1 MAITG
6 VILLLVTPFLLSQQI
21 LSGSMSFNFAVPKD
35 TYLMTCGH
43 TEQLLLGK
51 KLSFSK
57 TSQLVGRQAQW

>member
-35 TYLMTCGH
+35 TCLITCGH
-43 TEQLLLGK
+43 TEQLLLGE
-51 KLSFSK
+51 KLSF
-57 TSQLVGRQAQW
+57 